1 LHPDVP
7 RFGIRDE
14 RRDDVGYP
22 KRLLNPDEDI
32 VFDLHPHWKA
42 LVVPTLLAPVIVF
55 VATYGAGKI
64 PEGGNQ
70 GKLRAAVALLAAIAF
85 VWLVVAPYVKW
96 LTTHFVLTT
105 RRVLMREGLIARKGR
120 DIPIF
125 RINDVTFE
133 HTVLERILGAGTLV
147 VESAGERGQ
156 VTLSDIPHVEDVQ
169 RQIYTLIDADDA
181 RRRTAPG
188 PDAASE

>member
-1 LHPDVP
+1 
-7 RFGIRDE
+7 
-14 RRDDVGYP
+14 VGYP

-42 LVVPTLLAPVIVF
+42 LVIPTLLAPVIVF
-55 VATYGAGKI
+55 AATFGAGKI
-64 PEGGNQ
+64 PEGDNQ
-70 GKLRAAVALLAAIAF
+70 GTLRAVVALLAVIAF

-96 LTTHFVLTT
+96 MTTHFVLTT

-169 RQIYTLIDADDA
+169 RQIYSLIDADDA
-181 RRRTAPG
+181 RRRTSPG
-188 PDAASE
+188 PDPAPE

>member
-1 LHPDVP
+1 MPYP
-7 RFGIRDE
+7 R
-14 RRDDVGYP
+14 
-22 KRLLNPDEDI
+22 KLLNPDEDV

-42 LVVPTLLAPVIVF
+42 LVLPTIFAPLIVF
-55 VATYGAGKI
+55 VATFVAGKV
-64 PEGGNQ
+64 PENSQ
-70 GKLRAAVALLAAIAF
+70 QRNLRLLIAAVAVGVFL
-85 VWLVVAPYVKW
+85 WLVVAPYVRW

-133 HTVLERILGAGTLV
+133 HTVVERLVGAGTLV

-156 VTLSDIPHVEDVQ
+156 VTLKDIPHVEDVQ
-169 RQIYTLIDADDA
+169 REIYSLMDADDA
-181 RRRTAPG
+181 RRRGGGPAAPEVE
-188 PDAASE
+188 A

>member
-1 LHPDVP
+1 
-7 RFGIRDE
+7 
-14 RRDDVGYP
+14 VGYP
-22 KRLLNPDEDI
+22 KRLLNEDEDV

-42 LVVPTLLAPVIVF
+42 LIRPTLLGPLIVF
-55 VATYGAGKI
+55 VATYGAGKV
-64 PEGGNQ
+64 PEDWSQQ
-70 GKLRAAVALLAAIAF
+70 GVVRVVIGALAVALF
-85 VWLVVAPYVKW
+85 VVFTVAPYVKW

-133 HTVLERILGAGTLV
+133 HTVLERMLGCGTLV

-156 VTLSDIPHVEDVQ
+156 VSLTDIPHVEDVQ
-169 RQIYTLIDADDA
+169 RAIYTLIDDDDA
-181 RRRTAPG
+181 RRRGVPGGAPEQG
-188 PDAASE
+188 V

>member
-1 LHPDVP
+1 M
-7 RFGIRDE
+7 
-14 RRDDVGYP
+14 GYP
-22 KRLLNPDEDI
+22 KRLLNPDEDV

-55 VATYGAGKI
+55 VASFGASKI
-64 PEGGNQ
+64 PEGDNQ
-70 GKLRAAVALLAAIAF
+70 GILRWAIAALAVFAF
-85 VWLVVAPYVKW
+85 VWLVVVPYVRW
-96 LTTHFVLTT
+96 YTTHFVLTT

-169 RQIYTLIDADDA
+169 RQIYSLIDADDA
-181 RRRTAPG
+181 RRRTAGPE
-188 PDAASE
+188 PDAAG

>member
-1 LHPDVP
+1 M
-7 RFGIRDE
+7 
-14 RRDDVGYP
+14 GYP
-22 KRLLNPDEDI
+22 KRLLNPDEDV

-42 LVVPTLLAPVIVF
+42 LVIPTLLAPLIVF
-55 VATYGAGKI
+55 LATFGAGKI
-64 PEGGNQ
+64 PEGDQQ
-70 GKLRAAVALLAAIAF
+70 GTLRLAVAALALLAF

-96 LTTHFVLTT
+96 YTTHFVLTT

-133 HTVLERILGAGTLV
+133 HTVIERILGAGTLV

-169 RQIYTLIDADDA
+169 RQIYSLIDADDA
-181 RRRTAPG
+181 RRRGGPAP
-188 PDAASE
+188 DTET

>member
-1 LHPDVP
+1 
-7 RFGIRDE
+7 
-14 RRDDVGYP
+14 VGYP
-22 KRLLNPDEDI
+22 KRLLNPDEDV

-42 LVVPTLLAPVIVF
+42 LVPPTLLAPLIVF
-55 VATYGAGKI
+55 VATFVAGKI

-70 GKLRAAVALLAAIAF
+70 GKLRLAVAALAVVAF
-85 VWLVVAPYVKW
+85 AWLVVAPYAKW
-96 LTTHFVLTT
+96 YTTHFVLTT

-133 HTVLERILGAGTLV
+133 HTVVERILGAGTLV

-156 VTLSDIPHVEDVQ
+156 VTLNDIPHVEDVQ

-181 RRRTAPG
+181 RRRRVEEPEA
-188 PDAASE
+188 

>member
-1 LHPDVP
+1 M
-7 RFGIRDE
+7 
-14 RRDDVGYP
+14 GYP

-55 VATYGAGKI
+55 ASTYGAGKI

-70 GKLRAAVALLAAIAF
+70 GKLRIAVAALAAFTF
-85 VWLVVAPYVKW
+85 VWLVVVPYVRW
-96 LTTHFVLTT
+96 YTTHFVVTT
-105 RRVLMREGLIARKGR
+105 RRVIMREGLIARKGR

-133 HTVLERILGAGTLV
+133 HTVLERLLGAGTLV

-169 RQIYTLIDADDA
+169 RAIYTLIDADDV
-181 RRRTAPG
+181 RRRG
-188 PDAASE
+188 PTEPQPEA

>member
-1 LHPDVP
+1 M
-7 RFGIRDE
+7 
-14 RRDDVGYP
+14 GYP
-22 KRLLNPDEDI
+22 KRLLNPDEDV

-42 LVVPTLLAPVIVF
+42 LVVPTLLAPLIVF
-55 VATYGAGKI
+55 VATFAAGKI
-64 PEGGNQ
+64 PEGSNQ
-70 GKLRAAVALLAAIAF
+70 GKLRFAVGVLAAIAF
-85 VWLVVAPYVKW
+85 VWFVVAPYVRW
-96 LTTHFVLTT
+96 YTTHFVLTT

-169 RQIYTLIDADDA
+169 RQIYSLIDADDA
-181 RRRTAPG
+181 RRRTAGPEADPG
-188 PDAASE
+188 G

>member
-1 LHPDVP
+1 M
-7 RFGIRDE
+7 
-14 RRDDVGYP
+14 GYP
-22 KRLLNPDEDI
+22 KRLLNPDEDM

-55 VATYGAGKI
+55 VATFGAGKI
-64 PEGGNQ
+64 PEGSNQ
-70 GKLRAAVALLAAIAF
+70 GKLRAAVAVLAVVAF
-85 VWLVVAPYVKW
+85 VWLVVVPYVRW
-96 LTTHFVLTT
+96 YTTHFVLTT

-169 RQIYTLIDADDA
+169 RQIYSLIDADDA
-181 RRRTAPG
+181 RRRGGATEP
-188 PDAASE
+188 ETTE

>member
-1 LHPDVP
+1 MPYP
-7 RFGIRDE
+7 R
-14 RRDDVGYP
+14 
-22 KRLLNPDEDI
+22 KLLNEDEDI

-55 VATYGAGKI
+55 VTTFVAGKV
-64 PEGGNQ
+64 PEGSQQRN
-70 GKLRAAVALLAAIAF
+70 LRLVLALVAVVAF
-85 VWLVVAPYVKW
+85 VWFVVVPYVRW

-133 HTVLERILGAGTLV
+133 HTVIERILGAGTLV

-156 VTLSDIPHVEDVQ
+156 VTLKDIPHVEDVQ
-169 RQIYTLIDADDA
+169 REIYTLIDAA
-181 RRRTAPG
+181 AP
-188 PDAASE
+188 PATSLPRWRPSQYPRPL

>member
-1 LHPDVP
+1 M
-7 RFGIRDE
+7 
-14 RRDDVGYP
+14 GYP
-22 KRLLNPDEDI
+22 KKLLNADEDV

-42 LVVPTLLAPVIVF
+42 LVPPTLLAPVIVF
-55 VATYGAGKI
+55 VAAFAAGKI
-64 PEGGNQ
+64 PEGDNR
-70 GKLRAAVALLAAIAF
+70 GKLQAAVAVLAAIAF
-85 VWLVVAPYVKW
+85 GWLVVAPYLKW
-96 LTTHFVLTT
+96 YTTHFVVTT

-133 HTVLERILGAGTLV
+133 HTVLERILGCGTLV

-169 RQIYTLIDADDA
+169 RQIYSLLDADDA
-181 RRRTAPG
+181 RRRGGEAPET
-188 PDAASE
+188 DA

>member
-1 LHPDVP
+1 M
-7 RFGIRDE
+7 
-14 RRDDVGYP
+14 GYP

-42 LVVPTLLAPVIVF
+42 LVIPTLLAPVIVF
-55 VATYGAGKI
+55 VATFGAGKI

-70 GKLRAAVALLAAIAF
+70 GKLRAAVAMLAVIAF

-96 LTTHFVLTT
+96 MTTHFVLTT

-169 RQIYTLIDADDA
+169 RQIYSLIDADDA

-188 PDAASE
+188 PDPAPE

>member
-1 LHPDVP
+1 MAYP
-7 RFGIRDE
+7 R
-14 RRDDVGYP
+14 
-22 KRLLNPDEDI
+22 RLLNEDEDV

-55 VATYGAGKI
+55 VGTFVAGKV
-64 PEGGNQ
+64 PEGGQQRN
-70 GKLRAAVALLAAIAF
+70 LRLVVALAATVAF

-133 HTVLERILGAGTLV
+133 HTVIERILGAGTLV

-156 VTLSDIPHVEDVQ
+156 VTLQDIPHVEDVQ
-169 RQIYTLIDADDA
+169 REIYTLIDKDDA
-181 RRRTAPG
+181 RRRAGGPEAPEVE
-188 PDAASE
+188 A

>member
-1 LHPDVP
+1 M
-7 RFGIRDE
+7 
-14 RRDDVGYP
+14 GYP
-22 KRLLNPDEDI
+22 KKLLNPDEDI

-55 VATYGAGKI
+55 VATFGAGKI
-64 PEGGNQ
+64 PEGDNQ
-70 GKLRAAVALLAAIAF
+70 SKLRLAVALLAVVAF
-85 VWLVVAPYVKW
+85 VWLVLAPYLTW
-96 LTTHFVLTT
+96 YTTHFVVTT

-133 HTVLERILGAGTLV
+133 HTVLERILGAGTLI

-169 RQIYTLIDADDA
+169 RQIYSLIDADDA
-181 RRRTAPG
+181 RRRTSPPETEA
-188 PDAASE
+188 

>member
-1 LHPDVP
+1 M
-7 RFGIRDE
+7 
-14 RRDDVGYP
+14 GYP
-22 KRLLNPDEDI
+22 KRLLNPDEDV

-42 LVVPTLLAPVIVF
+42 LVIPTLLAPVIVF
-55 VATYGAGKI
+55 VATFAAGKI

-70 GKLRAAVALLAAIAF
+70 DTLRIAVGVLAAVVF

-96 LTTHFVLTT
+96 YTTHFVVTT

-181 RRRTAPG
+181 RRRQSPAPEAEG
-188 PDAASE
+188 